1 MSLGVLPAVS
11 FQKRFMR
18 KKKKKLDTEESFFF
32 FFLLQAFEEFVNCS
46 FLKNA
51 LSEEKPAP
59 SIRLSATTSTLD
71 SFTGSGAKQTMLL

>member
-32 FFLLQAFEEFVNCS
+32 FFFCFKHLKSLSTAAF
-46 FLKNA
+46 
-51 LSEEKPAP
+51 
-59 SIRLSATTSTLD
+59 
-71 SFTGSGAKQTMLL
+71 